1 MMTSKPD
8 IDNLP
13 GGWEP
18 EVGQLPFMSRV
29 KVIDLGNSEAW
40 VVQNALS
47 INQCNELIE
56 FMKKSPRLEAVSIQ
70 GRKDIPD
77 SRIGS
82 SRTTVYSTE
91 LADIIF
97 ESFGHLLP
105 EYFMTNNLTPT
116 DHWQQQER
124 NDDCYVWKLRGMS
137 PMLRFMKYLDGGEH
151 YAHYD
156 AGYIYED
163 PRQRTLKSVVIYLTT
178 NKTGATRFIEDKQSH
193 IPTADRIHE
202 DWLRRVEDNEV
213 IHANLPVK
221 GDILIFD
228 HRFCHDVQQFIP
240 ELGVDEER
248 IIIRGDLIYYRTY

>member
-18 EVGQLPFMSRV
+18 KEEDLPMLPRI
-29 KVIDLGNSEAW
+29 KKIALPNSQAW
-40 VVQNALS
+40 VIQNGLS
-47 INQCNELIE
+47 TEQCNQLIE
-56 FMKKSPRLEAVSIQ
+56 FMKKSPRLESVSIQ

-77 SRIGS
+77 ARIGS
-82 SRTTVYSTE
+82 NRTTVFSQE
-91 LADIIF
+91 LADDIF
-97 ESFGHLLP
+97 SNFKSFLP
-105 EYFMTNNLTPT
+105 KGFVTNDLTPT
-116 DHWQQQER
+116 DHWQQNTGDKHYGWQ
-124 NDDCYVWKLRGMS
+124 LRGMS

-202 DWLRRVEDNEV
+202 DWIRRVEDNEV
-213 IHANLPVK
+213 IYANLPVK

-240 ELGVDEER
+240 EVGVDEER

>member
-8 IDNLP
+8 IANLP

-18 EVGQLPFMSRV
+18 EEEILPNLDRL
-29 KVIDLGNSEAW
+29 KKIKLPNSQAW
-40 VVQNALS
+40 VVQGGLS
-47 INQCNELIE
+47 TEQCDQLIE
-56 FMKKSPRLEAVSIQ
+56 FMKQSPRLESVSIQ

-82 SRTTVYSTE
+82 NRTTVFSQE
-91 LADIIF
+91 LANRIF
-97 ESFGHLLP
+97 KNFKEFIPSAFV
-105 EYFMTNNLTPT
+105 TSKLTPT
-116 DHWQQQER
+116 DFWQQNSGHEYYGWR
-124 NDDCYVWKLRGMS
+124 LIGMS

-178 NKTGATRFIEDKQSH
+178 NKTGATRFIEDNQSK
-193 IPTADRIHE
+193 IPTEQRVHE
-202 DWLRRVEDNEV
+202 DWIRRVEDNEV
-213 IHANLPVK
+213 IYANLPVK

-240 ELGVDEER
+240 QPGIDEER
-248 IIIRGDLIYYRTY
+248 IIIRGDLIYYKEM